1 MSADSR
7 HLIDPVEYGEIKA
20 AVGHLQSQLTEIKSK
35 QAAIDSKLDLVV
47 NQLSEAKGGWRT
59 LMLIGGAATTVGAA
73 VSWVAQ
79 HLVRH

>member
-1 MSADSR
+1 MSADPH

-20 AVGHLQSQLTEIKSK
+20 AVGHLQAQLTEIKSR

-73 VSWVAQ
+73 VSWFVQ
-79 HLVRH
+79 HLARH

>member
-1 MSADSR
+1 MNEH

-20 AVGHLQSQLTEIKSK
+20 AVGHLQSQLTEIKSR
-35 QAAIDSKLDLVV
+35 QATIDAKLDLVV
-47 NQLSEAKGGWRT
+47 SQLSEAKGGWRT
-59 LMLIGGAATTVGAA
+59 LMMIGGAATTVGAA